1 MCVVVLNINYVD
13 VEENN
18 NKFLVDDDQENAKQ
32 ISAHAQVMK
41 EDSRENSLN
50 FIVFLVSGVLLQPE
64 T

>member
-32 ISAHAQVMK
+32 IPDPDEALK
-41 EDSRENSLN
+41 EEM
-50 FIVFLVSGVLLQPE
+50 
-64 T
+64 